1 DGAAAGD
8 KKKRQSRGRR
18 GMIKTEKKQDQHQRV
33 CLSRAPRGKNKYVTV
48 ITRLATYDI
57 KLNTTSK
64 FFARSF
70 SCGLSVTGD
79 DEIVIQGNIK
89 DDLFDI
95 ISEKW
100 SQ

>member
-1 DGAAAGD
+1 
-8 KKKRQSRGRR
+8 
-18 GMIKTEKKQDQHQRV
+18 MLPT
-33 CLSRAPRGKNKYVTV
+33 
-48 ITRLATYDI
+48 DI

-100 SQ
+100 SQASLLVAHLYAVSICFCFFIKYIICTHVCLM